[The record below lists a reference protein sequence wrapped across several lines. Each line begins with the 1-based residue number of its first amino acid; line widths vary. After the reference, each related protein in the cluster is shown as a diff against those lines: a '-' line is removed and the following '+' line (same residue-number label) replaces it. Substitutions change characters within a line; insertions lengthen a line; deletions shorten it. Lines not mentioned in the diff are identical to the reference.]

1 MEVILMKK
9 LFSVMLALVLVLSMG
24 AVAFADVEEG
34 QINFGD
40 SVKTPY
46 GSTET
51 VEFTYSEDFDFDDYS
66 ASIKLGKQYV
76 EKFSIA
82 VVDAAAHTAKLT
94 VKFKDL
100 ALAVASEVEIQV
112 KASKAVGSS
121 VTTSAGI
128 AKFELMDE
136 EITPETIKANVDNDL
151 TVKAGTANVITTEG
165 FEAAGSKSLSV
176 DFDGYTIKFVKTTD
190 QKGINFDC
198 NTVDIDEI
206 VEKYEDNEFKFLS
219 FNSNVKLANRAI
231 LTVNFDEYDEEAFGF
246 SSNDDEMIVYLY
258 TYDGTALTYVGKVNL
273 ADDDEVKYDLKAG
286 DTLGQYVITN
296 TELAGATTV
305 DDDDEEET
313 NPNTGVS
320 SSISAVIA
328 LGMIALVSAAAISL
342 KK

>member
-1 MEVILMKK
+1 MKK
-9 LFSVMLALVLVLSMG
+9 LFSIMLALVLVLSMG
-24 AVAFADVEEG
+24 AVAFADVAEG
-34 QINFGD
+34 EIDFGET
-40 SVKTPY
+40 VKTPY

-51 VEFTYSEDFDFDDYS
+51 VQFTYSGDFNFSDYS

-76 EKFSIA
+76 EKYSIA
-82 VVDAAAHTAKLT
+82 VVDATVHTAKLT

-100 ALAVASEVEIQV
+100 ALAVASEVEVQV
-112 KASKAVGSS
+112 KASKAVGAS
-121 VTTSAGI
+121 VTTSSGI

-136 EITPETIKANVDNDL
+136 EITPEVIKANVDNGL
-151 TVKAGTANVITTEG
+151 VVKADTATVITTEG
-165 FEAAGSKSLSV
+165 FEAAGNKSLSV
-176 DFDGYTIKFVKTTD
+176 EFDGYTIKFVKTTD

-206 VEKYEDNEFKFLS
+206 VEKYDDNEFKFLS
-219 FNSNVKLANRAI
+219 FTSNVKLANRGI
-231 LTVNFDEYDEEAFGF
+231 LTIDFDEYDEEAFGF

-258 TYDGTALTYVGKVNL
+258 TYDGSALTYVGKVNL

-296 TELAGATTV
+296 AEITGANTTDP
-305 DDDDEEET
+305 DDTDEET

-320 SSISAVIA
+320 SSISAVVA

>member
-1 MEVILMKK
+1 MKK
-9 LFSVMLALVLVLSMG
+9 LFSIMLALVLVLSMG
-24 AVAFADVEEG
+24 AVAFADVAEG
-34 QINFGD
+34 EIDFGET
-40 SVKTPY
+40 VKTPY

-51 VEFTYSEDFDFDDYS
+51 VEFTYSEDFNFNDYS

-76 EKFSIA
+76 EKYSIA

-94 VKFKDL
+94 VKFKGL
-100 ALAVASEVEIQV
+100 ALAVASEVEVQV

-121 VTTSAGI
+121 VTTSSGI

-136 EITPETIKANVDNDL
+136 EITPEAIKANVDNAL
-151 TVKAGTANVITTEG
+151 TVKAGTASVITTEG

-176 DFDGYTIKFVKTTD
+176 QFDGYTIKFVKTTG
-190 QKGINFDC
+190 QKGINFEC

-206 VEKYEDNEFKFLS
+206 VEKYDDNEFKFLS
-219 FNSNVKLANRAI
+219 FTSNVKLANRGI
-231 LTVNFDEYDEEAFGF
+231 LTIDFDEYDEESFGF
-246 SSNDDEMIVYLY
+246 SSNDDEMVVYLY
-258 TYDGTALTYVGKVNL
+258 TYDGTALTYAGKVNL

-296 TELAGATTV
+296 TELSGAAAKP
-305 DDDDEEET
+305 DDTDKET

-320 SSISAVIA
+320 SSVSAAVA